1 MPCYQVHKDTQCGK
15 EAAAGDAAP
24 PATAASDSAG
34 PPPAE
39 PAAASAAPAPAASAT
54 PAPAP
59 WAAVPGPLTVD
70 ELHRLGMPC
79 ASAAGVLLRRPSNP
93 WAYAALVAPTRPA
106 ASEDARVALADP
118 VLRTRLAEIDSAP
131 DPAAAL
137 DAALAVDT
145 ALAATLGRLLA
156 AARAARDE

>member
-1 MPCYQVHKDTQCGK
+1 VPCYQVHKDTQCGK
-15 EAAAGDAAP
+15 EAAAGDTAP

-39 PAAASAAPAPAASAT
+39 AASAAPAPAASAA

-59 WAAVPGPLTVD
+59 WATVPGPLTVD
-70 ELHRLGMPC
+70 ELHRLGIPC
-79 ASAAGVLLRRPSNP
+79 ASAAGVSLRRPSNP
-93 WAYAALVAPTRPA
+93 CAYAALVVPARPA

-118 VLRTRLAEIDSAP
+118 VLRSRLAEIDSAP